1 MPCQMAVQLADR
13 SGGLDD
19 LIFMLNRYDAWSAS
33 PVSESPPEGAGESP
47 LDHAI
52 GRRK

>member
-13 SGGLDD
+13 PGGLGD
-19 LIFMLNRYDAWSAS
+19 LIFLLNRYDVWSAS
-33 PVSESPPEGAGESP
+33 PVSKSPSERAGEAP
-47 LDHAI
+47 PDDPI